1 VTADL
6 VSLLPKV
13 SALAKRRVKHDHRTQ
28 TETAERSISSIP
40 VHISCRLEWDAP
52 CALAL
57 CWRAR
62 TLQQCCEHSACRSPC
77 SISTAAQR
85 SRISVLRM
93 IMHGLHLQARSE
105 LPKHAQ
111 RTAGVLVFCCAAC
124 ALARVAR
131 RRTVEPMGPHRLVTS
146 QDQETARER
155 VLAIFAVKTPWK
167 ACHFATSSP
176 RSRPEALRTTEHM
189 FSSCGSAARTRQSD
203 FAQSVHVGS
212 AADLAGRFC
221 CCAFRAVFFFTGNL
235 YAHCELTCWMRFHV
249 LSDSPADLLS
259 LTLALFGVCAS

>member
-40 VHISCRLEWDAP
+40 AHISCRLEWDAP

-57 CWRAR
+57 CWGAH

-131 RRTVEPMGPHRLVTS
+131 RRRAKRAACARSARGAVRGPRAGGAERRQPWGRGQRS
-146 QDQETARER
+146 QQ
-155 VLAIFAVKTPWK
+155 VPIGW
-167 ACHFATSSP
+167 
-176 RSRPEALRTTEHM
+176 
-189 FSSCGSAARTRQSD
+189 
-203 FAQSVHVGS
+203 
-212 AADLAGRFC
+212 
-221 CCAFRAVFFFTGNL
+221 
-235 YAHCELTCWMRFHV
+235 
-249 LSDSPADLLS
+249 
-259 LTLALFGVCAS
+259 